1 MQASKVWDDYWQ
13 YQTTSNSFASEYSD
27 GDGPYEVVAST
38 WLDAFSNILPDH
50 TIVDL
55 GSGSGALLN
64 LLSTKCPHVVF
75 DKWINVDYANVK
87 PLATAANTVEWVKA
101 DFTALDMDSDAIDHV
116 FSMFGFEYANA
127 KKACAELVRV
137 LKDGG
142 VAMLMC
148 HHPESMITSQSKISM
163 AAHRAIK
170 NDKIFHLPK
179 KVQAS
184 DITHIRR
191 HCLSRLMYQLDHN
204 PETYAE
210 DIKLIGNKIH
220 QALHASN
227 DPQQVIGFLQQVEHN
242 LALYSE
248 RLAQQIASAQNVTKI
263 MHAFESLQDC
273 DVESEVLDFQG
284 QPIAYLLKVGKHQR

>member
-27 GDGPYEVVAST
+27 GGGPYEVVAST
-38 WLDAFSNILPDH
+38 WLDVFGDILPQH
-50 TIVDL
+50 TILDL

-64 LLSTKCPHVVF
+64 LLLTMLPNVAF
-75 DKWINVDYANVK
+75 GKWINVDYANVK
-87 PLATAANTVEWVKA
+87 PLATPAHTVEWVKA
-101 DFTALDMDSDAIDHV
+101 DFTALNIDSGAIDAV

-137 LKDGG
+137 LKDDG
-142 VAMLMC
+142 AATLMC
-148 HHPESMITSQSKISM
+148 HHPESMITLQSTISM

-179 KVQAS
+179 TVQTT
-184 DITHIRR
+184 DITQIRR
-191 HCLSRLMYQLDHN
+191 HCLSRLMHQLNHN
-204 PETYAE
+204 PKTHAE

-227 DPQQVIGFLQQVEHN
+227 EPLQVIGFLQQVEHN
-242 LALYSE
+242 LALHSE
-248 RLAQQIASAQNVTKI
+248 RLAQQVASAQNVTKI
-263 MHAFESLQDC
+263 MHALERLQGC
-273 DVESEVLDFQG
+273 GVEHSVLDFQG
-284 QPIAYLLKVGKHQR
+284 QPIAYLLKVKKHAK